1 MSMSSISDGHPID
14 AFAPASPHAQAAA
27 AVALAALMICTRGQ
41 HFASVDAL
49 PSASWAVFFLVG
61 ALLRPVWA
69 LPLFFALSTS
79 LDLLSLASGTISD
92 WCLSPAYWALAMAY
106 TVLWFGGRAYA
117 RGHRE
122 DWRALPRLALVLLAT
137 ASVAYLVSK
146 GGFHFFS
153 GRHPDPTF
161 ANFVA
166 RIPRYYP
173 PALGTLAGYVG
184 IAMALRLLCRAAASR
199 LTVNRDARA

>member
-1 MSMSSISDGHPID
+1 MSMPISKVHPFD
-14 AFAPASPHAQAAA
+14 AFAPASPRAQAAI
-27 AVALAALMICTRGQ
+27 AVALAALMLCTRGQ

-92 WCLSPAYWALAMAY
+92 WCLSPAYWALAVAY
-106 TVLWFGGRAYA
+106 TVLWFGGRTY
-117 RGHRE
+117 GGIHRE
-122 DWRALPRLALVLLAT
+122 DWRAVPRLALVLLVT

-161 ANFVA
+161 GNFVA

-173 PALGTLAGYVG
+173 SALGTLAGYVG
-184 IAMALRLLCRAAASR
+184 VAMLVRLLCRAVASR
-199 LTVNRDARA
+199 LAVNSDARA

>member
-1 MSMSSISDGHPID
+1 MTLSSTHPAD
-14 AFAPASPHAQAAA
+14 AFASPSPRAQAAI

-49 PSASWAVFFLVG
+49 PSASWTVFFLVG

-92 WCLSPAYWALAMAY
+92 WCLSPAYWALAVAY
-106 TVLWFGGRAYA
+106 TVLWFGGRTYA
-117 RGHRE
+117 GMHRE
-122 DWRALPRLALVLLAT
+122 DWRAVPRLALVLLVT

-153 GRHPDPTF
+153 GRHPDPTV

-173 PALGTLAGYVG
+173 PAIGTLAGYVG
-184 IAMALRLLCRAAASR
+184 IAMMVRVLCRTLASR
-199 LTVNRDARA
+199 LTMSGEARA

>member
-1 MSMSSISDGHPID
+1 MSTSSSHPV
-14 AFAPASPHAQAAA
+14 AALASTAPRAQAAI

-49 PSASWAVFFLVG
+49 PSASWALFFLVG

-92 WCLSPAYWALAMAY
+92 WCLSPAYWALALAY
-106 TVLWFGGRAYA
+106 TVLWLGGRTYA
-117 RGHRE
+117 RVHRE
-122 DWRALPRLALVLLAT
+122 DWRAVPRLALVLLAT

-153 GRHPDPTF
+153 GRHPDPTI

-184 IAMALRLLCRAAASR
+184 VAMVVRLLCRAAASR
-199 LTVNRDARA
+199 IDVDRQARA

>member
-1 MSMSSISDGHPID
+1 MSTSSSHPV
-14 AFAPASPHAQAAA
+14 AALASTAPGAQAAI

-61 ALLRPVWA
+61 ALLRPAWA
-69 LPLFFALSTS
+69 LPLFFGLSTS

-92 WCLSPAYWALAMAY
+92 WCLSPAYWALALAY
-106 TVLWFGGRAYA
+106 TVLWFGGRTYA
-117 RGHRE
+117 RVHRE
-122 DWRALPRLALVLLAT
+122 DWRAVPRLALVLLVT

-153 GRHPDPTF
+153 GRHPDPTI

-184 IAMALRLLCRAAASR
+184 VAMVVRLLCRAAASR
-199 LTVNRDARA
+199 IDVDRQARA

>member
-1 MSMSSISDGHPID
+1 MSTLSTSVTHPID
-14 AFAPASPHAQAAA
+14 AFAPASPRAQAAI

-92 WCLSPAYWALAMAY
+92 WCLSPAYWALAVAY
-106 TVLWFGGRAYA
+106 AVLWFGGRTYA

-122 DWRALPRLALVLLAT
+122 NWRAVPRLALVLLVT

-153 GRHPDPTF
+153 GRHPDPGI

-184 IAMALRLLCRAAASR
+184 VALVVRVLCRAAASR
-199 LTVNRDARA
+199 FGMREGARA